1 MTASRNREG
10 NIALNDANPLT
21 GTWSL
26 IAWYNETAS
35 GKRIYPLG
43 EKATGYISYS
53 PDGFVFVHLS
63 AADRQLYAINDPFS
77 GSPSEDA
84 AAIKS
89 QITYAG
95 PFEYHGDHVIHHV
108 TQSSCPN
115 WVGTEQRRNVEFRGD
130 GLRLSAAGAV
140 FQGEEVTAIV
150 DWARARR

>member
-1 MTASRNREG
+1 MVENT
-10 NIALNDANPLT
+10 PLT
-21 GTWSL
+21 GTWAL
-26 IAWYNETAS
+26 VAWYNKTQD

-43 EKATGYISYS
+43 ERATGYLSYS

-63 AADRQLYAINDPFS
+63 AADRSLYSVNDPF
-77 GSPSEDA
+77 GGTAEEDA

-95 PFEYHGDHVIHHV
+95 PYEFHGDHVIHRV

-115 WVGTEQRRNVEFRGD
+115 WVGTKQRRMVEFRGE
-130 GLRLSAAGAV
+130 GLRLSAQGAL

-150 DWARARR
+150 DWQRAKQ